1 MIDRIHFNICGPIQT
16 KSLNGSK
23 YFMTFI
29 DDKSRKS
36 IFYFL
41 KHKSEAFNKFKIYKE
56 FSEFFNGGIIKILQS
71 DGVVNIFV
79 MNLIYFVSN
88 VELFN
93 KLLTLTL

>member
-1 MIDRIHFNICGPIQT
+1 
-16 KSLNGSK
+16 
-23 YFMTFI
+23 MTFI

-56 FSEFFNGGIIKILQS
+56 FLENFNGRIIKILQS
-71 DGVVNIFV
+71 DGMVNIFV